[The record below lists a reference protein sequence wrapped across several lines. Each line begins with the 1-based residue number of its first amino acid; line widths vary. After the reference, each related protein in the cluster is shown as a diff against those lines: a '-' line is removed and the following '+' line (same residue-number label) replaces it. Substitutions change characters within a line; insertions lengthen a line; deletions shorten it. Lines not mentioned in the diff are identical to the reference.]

1 MGLTAECSC
10 RAARALPGVDLKS
23 IKLNKYY
30 MPEPGDGLLAIMR
43 KRVTRR
49 PVPSF
54 PRTLQI
60 QTVTGC
66 QADCIFCPFGSTFDF
81 QPKGRMDEGLFRR
94 IIEEARQHGVRR
106 ISPYLMNEPF
116 IDKDLFK
123 RVRYIHEQ
131 IPDSK
136 VVVTTNGGLL
146 TKDRVDEMLGIGA
159 ALHALYISFQGIEKD
174 AYEKTMRGSMHF
186 EHTMVNVNYLLEQQ
200 RKKLLEWPKVWIT
213 MVSTDVIDAHR
224 AVAYWRSRGVRS
236 KYTALENRGGNIADA
251 ESFSRSHHMQY
262 FSTCTRLFKQGYIN
276 FNGDMVLCCTDYS
289 RKQVLGN
296 ITNSSIGEVWNG
308 PTAVSIRRR
317 FLGDQIHTIDLCRD
331 CKVDEEIEVEG

>member
-1 MGLTAECSC
+1 ML
-10 RAARALPGVDLKS
+10 RS
-23 IKLNKYY
+23 IKVNKYY
-30 MPEPGDGLLAIMR
+30 MDEPGEGLLSIAH

-49 PVPSF
+49 PVPDF

-66 QADCIFCPFGSTFDF
+66 QADCIFCPFGETYDF
-81 QPKGRMDEGLFRR
+81 QPKGRMDPKLFER
-94 IIEEARQHGVRR
+94 IIAEAKEHGVHR

-123 RVRYIHEQ
+123 KIAYIHGQ

-146 TKDRVDEMLGIGA
+146 TKARVDEMLDLGE
-159 ALHALYISFQGIEKD
+159 ALHALYVSFQGVEKEG
-174 AYEKTMRGSMHF
+174 YEKSMRGAMHF
-186 EHTMVNVNYLLEQQ
+186 EHTMENINYLIEQQ
-200 RKKLLEWPKVWIT
+200 RVRGTDWPKVWIT
-213 MVSTDVIDAHR
+213 MVSTDIIDAKK
-224 AVAYWRSRGVRS
+224 AVEYWKKRGVRS

-251 ESFSRSHHMQY
+251 ESFSHGPMEY
-262 FSTCTRLFKQGYIN
+262 FSSCTRLFKQGYIN

-296 ITNSSIGEVWNG
+296 IAGSSIYEVWNG
-308 PTAVSIRRR
+308 EKAVDIRRR
-317 FLGDQIHTIDLCRD
+317 LLCGQIHTIDLCRD
-331 CKVDEEIEVEG
+331 CKVDQEIEVEG

>member
-1 MGLTAECSC
+1 M
-10 RAARALPGVDLKS
+10 KS
-23 IKLNKYY
+23 IKINKYY
-30 MPEPGDGLLAIMR
+30 LDEPGDGLLAIMR

-49 PVPSF
+49 PVPKF

-66 QADCIFCPFGSTFDF
+66 QADCVFCPFGETFDF
-81 QPKGRMDEGLFRR
+81 QPKGRMSDELFKR
-94 IIEEARQHGVRR
+94 IIAEARAHGVRR

-116 IDKDLFK
+116 IDKDLFRK
-123 RVRYIHEQ
+123 VAYIHEQ

-146 TKDRVDEMLGIGA
+146 TKDKVNEMLDIGE

-174 AYEKTMRGSMHF
+174 SYETTMRGKMHF
-186 EHTMVNVNYLLEQQ
+186 EHTMENVNYLLEQQ
-200 RKKLLEWPKVWIT
+200 RRRKTEWPKVWIT
-213 MVSTDVIDAHR
+213 MVATDIIDAKK
-224 AVAYWRSRGVRS
+224 AVGYWKKRGVRS
-236 KYTALENRGGNIADA
+236 KYTALENRGGNIRDA
-251 ESFSRSHHMQY
+251 ESFSVSGHMEY

-296 ITNSSIGEVWNG
+296 ITNSSIEAVWNG
-308 PTAVSIRRR
+308 EKAVDIRRR
-317 FLGDQIHTIDLCRD
+317 FLGDQIHTIDLCRE
-331 CKVDEEIEVEG
+331 CKVDQEVEIEG

>member
-1 MGLTAECSC
+1 
-10 RAARALPGVDLKS
+10 VVVKS
-23 IKLNKYY
+23 IKINKYY

-43 KRVTRR
+43 KRATRR

-94 IIEEARQHGVRR
+94 IIAEAKAHGVRR

-123 RVRYIHEQ
+123 RIRYIHEQ

-146 TKDRVDEMLGIGA
+146 TKDRVDEMLGIGE

-200 RKKLLEWPKVWIT
+200 RRKMLEWPKVWIT
-213 MVSTDVIDAHR
+213 MVSTDVIDAGK
-224 AVAYWRSRGVRS
+224 AVAYWKSRGVRS

-251 ESFSRSHHMQY
+251 ESFSKSHHMSY

-296 ITNSSIGEVWNG
+296 ITDSSIAEVWNG

>member
-1 MGLTAECSC
+1 MRRSTAD
-10 RAARALPGVDLKS
+10 PGATPIVKS

-30 MPEPGDGLLAIMR
+30 LEEPGEGLLSILR
-43 KRVTRR
+43 KRATRR

-81 QPKGRMDEGLFRR
+81 QPKGRMDPDLFNR
-94 IIEEARQHGVRR
+94 IIAEAKQHGVRR

-116 IDKDLFK
+116 IDKDLFRK
-123 RVRYIHEQ
+123 IRYIHEQ

-146 TKDRVDEMLGIGA
+146 TRERVSEMLDVGP
-159 ALHALYISFQGIEKD
+159 ALHALYVSFQGIEKD
-174 AYEKTMRGSMHF
+174 AYEHSMRGAMHF
-186 EHTMVNVNYLLEQQ
+186 EHTMENVNQLLEQQ
-200 RKKLLEWPKVWIT
+200 RKRMTEWPKVWIT
-213 MVSTDVIDAHR
+213 MVSTDVIDAKK
-224 AVAYWRSRGVRS
+224 AVAYWKKRGVRS

-251 ESFSRSHHMQY
+251 ESFSTSGHMEY

-296 ITNSSIGEVWNG
+296 ITNSSIREVWNG
-308 PTAVSIRRR
+308 GKAVDIRRR
-317 FLGDQIHTIDLCRD
+317 FLGGRIDTIDLCNE
-331 CKVDEEIEVEG
+331 CKVDQEVEIEG